1 MWKLFDFAAARAAV
15 LALALFPFAAQAAP
29 AQVERFTAHT
39 WAQFQSGLQR
49 PAIVVFSTTDCIYCP
64 SVIADLAQEI
74 EQRKAPIPLVVVVM
88 DGDGKPALLRDP
100 EYQKASRLF
109 VFSGPG
115 AALQYS
121 INPKWRGV
129 TPYVA
134 LFGAHGAPQLVTGRP
149 PAAAIERWLSTDAGD
164 SGRDGK

>member
-1 MWKLFDFAAARAAV
+1 MWKLFDFAAARAAT
-15 LALALFPFAAQAAP
+15 LALALLPLTAAAAP
-29 AQVERFTAHT
+29 AQVERFTAQT

-64 SVIADLAQEI
+64 AVIADLAQDI
-74 EQRKAPIPLVVVVM
+74 EQRKAPVPLVVVVM

-109 VFSGPG
+109 VFAGPA

-134 LFGAHGAPQLVTGRP
+134 LFPAQGAPRLVTGRP
-149 PAAAIERWLSTDAGD
+149 TTQDLDALHTTAPH
-164 SGRDGK
+164 